1 MMRGGVCMVLMVG
14 VAQGCASSQGKATN
28 ENVRPA
34 SVLPSDTTPM
44 PPTNGMPIGFSVT
57 FAAADARA
65 RAAIFQIQ
73 CAATVPR
80 LRAIGSFGAPASA
93 PRNVYCERN
102 ADGVPLA
109 GVFDID
115 TGYSRARRLIMIRLD
130 GARPRYTGAIDTTR
144 VALVA
149 RLVRDITR
157 DVSPAWRRLARPFT
171 VVPLPQSDG
180 TVEGW
185 VIPLSTRAG
194 REILGGDVAFV
205 RAADGR
211 LQRTVDRFASWKLI
225 TVPRVGMVSLSSAER
240 EVAAVA
246 DLVTARALAERGRDV
261 SVTTTI
267 ARSALVPGLDPSGS
281 RFHWEHAPRTP

>member
-1 MMRGGVCMVLMVG
+1 MVLMVG
-14 VAQGCASSQGKATN
+14 VAQGCASGQRKATN
-28 ENVRPA
+28 ENVRPV

-80 LRAIGSFGAPASA
+80 LRANGSFGAPASA

-130 GARPRYTGAIDTTR
+130 GARPRYTGVIDTAR
-144 VALVA
+144 VALSA

-171 VVPLPQSDG
+171 VVPMPQSDG

-185 VIPLSTRAG
+185 VIPLPTRAG
-194 REILGGDVAFV
+194 REVLGGDVSFV

-211 LQRTVDRFASWKLI
+211 LQRTVDRSASWKLI
-225 TVPRVGMVSLSSAER
+225 TVPKAGVVGLSSAER

-246 DLVTARALAERGRDV
+246 DLVAARSLAERGRDV

-281 RFHWEHAPRTP
+281 RFHWEHAPRTPE